1 MLPLSTMQLDYYEID
16 HSAMAHQQQKFLEEW
31 EKSTPTFKFA
41 QYCEEFPWAV
51 ECKIYED

>member
-1 MLPLSTMQLDYYEID
+1 MQTDYYEID

-31 EKSTPTFKFA
+31 EKNNPTRKFA
-41 QYCEEFPWAV
+41 SYCEEFPWAV